1 MNRKLI
7 ALDARLYGGTSS
19 GDSTYWTGLINALFD
34 CEHEFDF
41 RLFANV
47 EPPASASND
56 IRKNWVTVAARN
68 GRIWSF
74 VTWPSVLRSVAPAL
88 VHTQYSLPFGLPGRK
103 VTTVHDVSF
112 CINPSWYSRK
122 DRWLLSKGVASAIQR
137 ADIVITVSETS
148 KTEIE
153 ACFPAAKGKT
163 RVSYLAGNPTLRGGH
178 RRPGPPFV
186 LSVSTQ
192 WPRKNIQLA
201 IDAMGQLPSD
211 LPHRLV
217 LPGKPGASLRLNDR
231 VETKGYVSES
241 ELADL
246 YASADLYL
254 CPSLHEGF
262 GLPLVESFSAG
273 CPVLASRGGSL
284 PEIGGDACEYVS
296 DWDPQHWAKRIELL
310 LRDSGK
316 LAAMREAGL
325 KRSQDFSW
333 EKCAQKHLEFYRE
346 AIQ

>member
-1 MNRKLI
+1 MLK
-7 ALDARLYGGTSS
+7 
-19 GDSTYWTGLINALFD
+19 
-34 CEHEFDF
+34 
-41 RLFANV
+41 
-47 EPPASASND
+47 
-56 IRKNWVTVAARN
+56 
-68 GRIWSF
+68 
-74 VTWPSVLRSVAPAL
+74 
-88 VHTQYSLPFGLPGRK
+88 
-103 VTTVHDVSF
+103 
-112 CINPSWYSRK
+112 
-122 DRWLLSKGVASAIQR
+122 KGVASAIRR
-137 ADIVITVSETS
+137 ADVVITVSETS
-148 KTEIE
+148 QNEIE
-153 ACFPAAKGKT
+153 AYFPEAIGKT

-201 IDAMGQLPSD
+201 IDAMGHLPSD
-211 LPHRLV
+211 LPHQLV
-217 LPGKPGASLRLNDR
+217 LSGKPGASLRLNDR
-231 VETKGYVSES
+231 VDTKGYISEG

-262 GLPLVESFSAG
+262 GLPLVEAFTAG

-296 DWDPQHWAKRIELL
+296 DWDPQNWARRIELL

-316 LAAMREAGL
+316 LAAMREAGH

-333 EKCAQKHLEFYRE
+333 EKCAQNHLEFYRE